1 MACAATK
8 ILPAEMYNYCI
19 LIIRLGM
26 SNQILRD
33 TIHPLSEKFA
43 KDVPIAERNSIDLG
57 LSILFRTE
65 YTSLRDAMIPD
76 EMDKIQFG
84 KTLFQTILITDIAT
98 PDNVKASIR
107 RHEACRDFLD
117 PLTDDLCPCVHFL
130 YDLLDC
136 IGLSHDV
143 IERNPVDFS
152 LTHDRLHR
160 CVRNEHLM
168 LLSDIAHLLQGWANF
183 VKWNFRLCEY
193 AVGMTNFVLYP
204 RLQPR

>member
-1 MACAATK
+1 M
-8 ILPAEMYNYCI
+8 NSSSSFD
-19 LIIRLGM
+19 LGM

-33 TIHPLSEKFA
+33 TIHPLSEKFE

-65 YTSLRDAMIPD
+65 YQALRDAIIPD
-76 EMDKIQFG
+76 EMDKIEFG

-98 PDNVKASIR
+98 PENVKSSIR
-107 RHEACRDFLD
+107 RHEACRDVLD
-117 PLTDDLCPCVHFL
+117 SLTDDLCPCAHYFS
-130 YDLLDC
+130 DLLDGF
-136 IGLSHDV
+136 GLAQDV
-143 IERNPVDFS
+143 IERHPADFS
-152 LTHDRLHR
+152 LTHEGLQH

-193 AVGMTNFVLYP
+193 GVWMPNLVLYSFSSN
-204 RLQPR
+204 RFCH